1 MAKTFD
7 FLEESLALLES
18 DRTDVTDDEV
28 RKFIENELF
37 IKDKMTNRIIPFKF
51 NSIQDVYWKQKSPF
65 DYILKYRKGGFST
78 LTMAEY
84 FARAVLL
91 PDQQVV
97 FLAHRKE
104 SVSIIFQTMHI
115 FYQRLSDEWKERING
130 KRRSAQVQAK
140 NELRFSKNGSQII
153 AMTGASPDAM
163 RGMTPSMVH
172 MCLAPDCLVRVKDGF
187 VKRVADVAEGEVIT
201 THTGRGARV
210 MRRSCTPASHLP
222 NGNKALTVTT
232 WSNAAF
238 PATCTPDHRL
248 MTEDGWKEA
257 RELTTQDWML
267 VQRVRDIEESITEIP
282 FDTSAFASS
291 SYRKGMDTRKKEY
304 PATIPL
310 NEEFGFF
317 LGLWLAEGS
326 LFRQTTGPR
335 NLSGITFSLCTDEDH
350 LIERIRPILEAYCSS
365 YRVDR
370 PGGQRLVLTAYGFG
384 MARLIDELV
393 QGYKTRTIPDV
404 VWKWP
409 KECLYGMV
417 EGIIVG
423 DGGDL
428 NRPNRM
434 FSLTAAKRPQ
444 LVLQLRD
451 LIASLGFGY
460 CGICY
465 QGPNQKW
472 GRNNHGRYILTIN
485 GPTGAAMAERYGW
498 KYNIPSSERHAEW
511 TMRWKYSDNRKR
523 IYAKVR
529 SIQEAE
535 LTEGWDLVLVDR
547 DHSFFL
553 PGMVSH
559 NSEISFWRP
568 ESVEESISSILGSI
582 PPNGRARIET
592 TPSSAGTWAYQEWQ
606 RAAHNES
613 QFNPRFYTWWDDPWN
628 CLKGVSWTDL
638 GRLSEREQQLVEAY
652 NLSSEQIAWRR
663 KYQKAQGTKFIRE
676 YPEDAETCWVRS
688 GSTVFDMDVVIRN
701 YGGVEPNEEQ
711 IPGLTVHKKPE
722 IGHAYIIGADPAGNT
737 EDGDFSAAVCFDEDT
752 GEEMFSY
759 YNRLPIHDFGSLLH
773 RLGEEYN
780 QALISPERN
789 NHGHAVVQYLTM
801 TEPYDNLSV
810 DEDGKVG
817 IQTTPKSKTKMI
829 ANLDEY
835 LWHDGLQLKSRELF
849 RELAAYVYDERMR
862 ANAGIGHDDLVS
874 ATLVAVWTLQQM
886 SPRDWDQGTGA
897 VVPQPKQIALPPPPQ
912 MPATIDEN
920 EALKYSVMQMMVTSG
935 LPFQNVGGSL
945 FGDQGLQYPKVG
957 CPTCGSATSTM
968 KNGFWTCDGCGGVSV
983 GRLFNETPA

>member
-172 MCLAPDCLVRVKDGF
+172 MSELA
-187 VKRVADVAEGEVIT
+187 
-201 THTGRGARV
+201 
-210 MRRSCTPASHLP
+210 
-222 NGNKALTVTT
+222 
-232 WSNAAF
+232 
-238 PATCTPDHRL
+238 
-248 MTEDGWKEA
+248 
-257 RELTTQDWML
+257 
-267 VQRVRDIEESITEIP
+267 
-282 FDTSAFASS
+282 
-291 SYRKGMDTRKKEY
+291 
-304 PATIPL
+304 
-310 NEEFGFF
+310 
-317 LGLWLAEGS
+317 
-326 LFRQTTGPR
+326 
-335 NLSGITFSLCTDEDH
+335 
-350 LIERIRPILEAYCSS
+350 
-365 YRVDR
+365 
-370 PGGQRLVLTAYGFG
+370 
-384 MARLIDELV
+384 
-393 QGYKTRTIPDV
+393 
-404 VWKWP
+404 
-409 KECLYGMV
+409 
-417 EGIIVG
+417 
-423 DGGDL
+423 
-428 NRPNRM
+428 
-434 FSLTAAKRPQ
+434 
-444 LVLQLRD
+444 
-451 LIASLGFGY
+451 
-460 CGICY
+460 
-465 QGPNQKW
+465 
-472 GRNNHGRYILTIN
+472 
-485 GPTGAAMAERYGW
+485 
-498 KYNIPSSERHAEW
+498 
-511 TMRWKYSDNRKR
+511 
-523 IYAKVR
+523 
-529 SIQEAE
+529 
-535 LTEGWDLVLVDR
+535 
-547 DHSFFL
+547 
-553 PGMVSH
+553 
-559 NSEISFWRP
+559 FWRA
-568 ESVEESISSILGSI
+568 ESVEESVSSILGSI

-711 IPGLTVHKKPE
+711 MPGLTVHKKPE

-874 ATLVAVWTLQQM
+874 ATLVAIWTLQQM

-957 CPTCGSATSTM
+957 CPTCGSTTSTM